1 MLLIPGFRLYMF
13 ASPPFLGPEAK
24 AAERR
29 LGSLLVPFFPLFL
42 CSESKSIVWW
52 LPFLNCLTSLCC
64 SLPRTLYGFFALA
77 SGRRLAI
84 TKPGAK
90 SRTWYCYYS
99 TTIQTSTGNIL
110 PADLRIYSPINDVV
124 HPDNTIAFV
133 IAKAYIPPND
143 TTFLDVLHLAICPG
157 DPSSESYEE
166 SLPDCPYPWIFG
178 VGHVP
183 SKSET
188 LTDTNTKIFPV
199 SHTEYLQNEP
209 KNVKSR

>member
-1 MLLIPGFRLYMF
+1 MSSLLI
-13 ASPPFLGPEAK
+13 
-24 AAERR
+24 
-29 LGSLLVPFFPLFL
+29 
-42 CSESKSIVWW
+42 I
-52 LPFLNCLTSLCC
+52 
-64 SLPRTLYGFFALA
+64 GFFALA

-157 DPSSESYEE
+157 DPSSVVFESPVRSGFLMPRGVNRNRNRSAFSPEVKR
-166 SLPDCPYPWIFG
+166 PDRTAKRPQTAVFCG
-178 VGHVP
+178 
-183 SKSET
+183 
-188 LTDTNTKIFPV
+188 L
-199 SHTEYLQNEP
+199 
-209 KNVKSR
+209 